1 MKTISELKDK
11 SWYRALK
18 VIYIGF
24 AILCYG
30 LAVAGS
36 VFLFI
41 SIKEHKEM
49 FVDELRVADE
59 RIEFIQEMKSKGYET
74 KQITDAFREKYDR
87 YDGILTLKKEEFKAI
102 YGEEQYSKFNNDDS
116 NEEEPLRPEFP
127 AKMGWLLLFVPLI
140 IGLAWLI
147 TQLPKWIFYYI
158 AVGKIKPPKQ

>member
-1 MKTISELKDK
+1 MKTISELNDK

-30 LAVAGS
+30 IAAAGS

-49 FVDELRVADE
+49 YAEELRVDAE
-59 RIEFIQEMKSKGYET
+59 RMAFIQEMQSKGYET

-87 YDGILTLKKEEFKAI
+87 YDGILSLKGEEFKAI
-102 YGEEQYSKFNNDDS
+102 YGEEQYNKFNSDR
-116 NEEEPLRPEFP
+116 EEEPSRPEFP
-127 AKMGWLLLFVPLI
+127 AQMGWLLLFVPLI
-140 IGLAWLI
+140 AAVAWLI

>member
-1 MKTISELKDK
+1 MKTITELNGK

-18 VIYIGF
+18 VVYIGF

-30 LAVAGS
+30 IAAAGS

-49 FVDELRVADE
+49 YREELRVDAE
-59 RIEFIQEMKSKGYET
+59 RMAFIQEMQSNGYDT
-74 KQITDAFREKYDR
+74 KQIADAFREKYHYGR
-87 YDGILTLKKEEFKAI
+87 LFTLKREEYKAI
-102 YGEEQYSKFNNDDS
+102 YGQEQYEKLNGNSED
-116 NEEEPLRPEFP
+116 EQEPLRLEFP
-127 AKMGWLLLFVPLI
+127 AKMGWLLLFVPLFA
-140 IGLAWLI
+140 GLAWLM